1 MTILSIIVARASNGV
16 IGKGNELPWHLPED
30 LAYFKRTTL
39 GKPVIMGRKTW
50 DSIVGRL
57 GKALPGRRN
66 MVLTHHSNWS
76 ASGAERVASLEEAL
90 ILCSHVPEAFVIGG
104 AQLYTQALE
113 KADLIYLTQI
123 DQAFEGDVYFPLPSA
138 FQWEEISRQTQ
149 QSKDQPPLTFHW
161 IKYQRKT
168 SKKFQAVQ

>member
-50 DSIVGRL
+50 DSIFERL

-66 MVLTHHSNWS
+66 MVLTRNAIWK
-76 ASGAERVASLEEAL
+76 AAEAERVASLEEAL
-90 ILCSHVPEAFVIGG
+90 ILCSDVPEVFVIGG
-104 AQLYTQALE
+104 AQLYAQAIE

-123 DQAFEGDVYFPLPSA
+123 DQAFEGDVYFPLPPA

-149 QSKDQPPLTFHW
+149 HSKDQPSLTFHW

-168 SKKFQAVQ
+168 SRRL